1 MTLDHP
7 EGSCILKQPERQ
19 ATSRGTKDST
29 EAEVVNPDVRDK
41 DASGVRVIARAF
53 EVLRILALGGERG
66 VRLKDVVTYSGL
78 SRPTVHRILQTLIAE
93 GVGEQDVS
101 TRRYR
106 VGVEISLLGL
116 SRAAPFPVR
125 AAAESHLT
133 ALANDMGDTAFLT
146 VRAGW
151 DSVAIDRRTGSYPV
165 KVLAIDVGVRRPLG
179 VGIAGVM
186 LLATLEAAE
195 SEYICT
201 MNASRLPAD
210 GPAMETILRRVTAA
224 RENGFAYAESGVMQG
239 TRALSVPVFDN
250 DGRAIAAISVAAI
263 ADRLP
268 ESELPRLVE
277 TMRAK
282 SVLITRRLDQMQRSP
297 RHRSPGNTKAET

>member
-1 MTLDHP
+1 MPSGQNDRDA
-7 EGSCILKQPERQ
+7 GS
-19 ATSRGTKDST
+19 
-29 EAEVVNPDVRDK
+29 
-41 DASGVRVIARAF
+41 VRVVARAF

-93 GVGEQDVS
+93 AVAEQDVS

-125 AAAESHLT
+125 AAAESYLT
-133 ALANDMGDTAFLT
+133 ALANETGDTAFLT
-146 VRAGW
+146 IRAGW
-151 DSVAIDRRTGSYPV
+151 DSVAIDRKTGSYPI

-186 LLATLEAAE
+186 LLATLDPAE
-195 SEYICT
+195 SEYICA
-201 MNASRLPAD
+201 MNASRLPSD
-210 GPAMETILRRVTAA
+210 GPAMETILRRVIAA
-224 RENGFAYAESGVMQG
+224 RKNGFAYAESGVMQG
-239 TRALSVPVFDN
+239 TRALSVPVFDP
-250 DGRAIAAISVAAI
+250 DGRALAAMSVAAI
-263 ADRLP
+263 ADRLS
-268 ESELPRLVE
+268 ESEAPRLAE

-282 SVLITRRLDQMQRSP
+282 AALITRRLGEMQRSH
-297 RHRSPGNTKAET
+297 RHRPSGNIKTDT